1 MDTRPTAPKETP
13 MQNPSNS
20 TTLRW
25 HDSADCGDVKAR
37 RDRALAHKTRCRQ
50 LQPVSHRE
58 VGDMVAQYLAQKGAV
73 TLCPAAYVA
82 PVG

>member
-1 MDTRPTAPKETP
+1 

-20 TTLRW
+20 TTLQW
-25 HDSADCGDVKAR
+25 QDAADCAEAEAR
-37 RDRALAHKTRCRQ
+37 RYRALAHKTRCRQ
-50 LQPVSHRE
+50 LEPVSQRE

-73 TLCPAAYVA
+73 TLCPPAYVA